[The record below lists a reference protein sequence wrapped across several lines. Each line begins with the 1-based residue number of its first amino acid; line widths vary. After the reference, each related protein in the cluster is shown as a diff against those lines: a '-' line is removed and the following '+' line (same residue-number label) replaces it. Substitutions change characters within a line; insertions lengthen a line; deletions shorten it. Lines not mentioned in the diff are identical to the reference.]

1 MAVSIVERKLSDGR
15 IVHTVQ
21 VRVYKKRKVVYS
33 QAQTFERRAAAE
45 QWARKHKEEL
55 RKGGSIEKFTIEDPT
70 LGEVID
76 VYLNSLRKGA
86 GKTKRQVLNAIKRTD
101 LGRMRCSRIKSADI
115 VDFASGIKAKPQTV
129 GNYLSHLDTV
139 FKLARPAWG
148 YPLEHQT
155 SKDAKMVAK
164 HQGLIS
170 RSRDRDRRPSL
181 AELNMLLEHFSEKER
196 RNRRVTP
203 MTSLILFAIF
213 STRRQAEICRIRWE
227 DLDET
232 ASEVMVRDMKHP
244 GEKDGNDV
252 ITLLPREALAIIKQQ
267 RKASKQG
274 KRIFPFNAGT
284 VSRHFTDACKLL
296 GIEDLHFHD
305 LRHEG
310 ISWLFEL
317 DWKIPDVASV
327 SGHRTWDSLKRY
339 SHIKKKGD
347 KYNGWHWVVDIRKEH
362 QTP

>member
-1 MAVSIVERKLSDGR
+1 MAVSIVERKLCDGR

-21 VRVYKKRKVVYS
+21 VRVYKNREVVYS

-55 RKGGSIEKFTIEDPT
+55 RKHGATEKFAVVDPT
-70 LGEVID
+70 LGEVIAE
-76 VYLNSLRKGA
+76 YLNSLKKGA

-101 LGRMRCSRIKSADI
+101 LGRMRCSRIKSQDI
-115 VDFASGIKAKPQTV
+115 VDFAGSLKAKPQTV
-129 GNYLSHLDTV
+129 ANYLSHLDTV

-148 YPLEHQT
+148 YPLDHQT
-155 SKDAKMVAK
+155 CKDARMVAK
-164 HQGLIS
+164 HLGLIS

-181 AELNMLLEHFSEKER
+181 EELNMLLEHFSEKER
-196 RNRRVTP
+196 RDRRVTP
-203 MTSLILFAIF
+203 MTALILFAIF

-227 DLDET
+227 DLDEKD
-232 ASEVMVRDMKHP
+232 SEVMVRDMKHP
-244 GEKDGNDV
+244 GEKEGNDV
-252 ITLLPREALAIIKQQ
+252 ITALSPEALAIIKRQ
-267 RKASKQG
+267 RKATKQDKG
-274 KRIFPFNAGT
+274 IFPFNAGT

-317 DWKIPDVASV
+317 GWNIPNVASV
-327 SGHRTWDSLKRY
+327 SGHRTWESLKRY

-347 KYNGWHWVVDIRKEH
+347 KYDGWPWITDIRKE
-362 QTP
+362 QQMP